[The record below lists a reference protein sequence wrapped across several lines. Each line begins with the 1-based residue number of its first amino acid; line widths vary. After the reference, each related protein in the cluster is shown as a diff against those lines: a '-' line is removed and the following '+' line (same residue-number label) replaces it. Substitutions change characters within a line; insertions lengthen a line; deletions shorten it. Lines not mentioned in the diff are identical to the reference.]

1 MSDRDSYRGVWAKA
15 RAITIR
21 LAFGKYLERDPKAE
35 LEHVNDKLAEASRLE
50 EARANSRTII

>member
-1 MSDRDSYRGVWAKA
+1 MSDQDTYRGVWARA
-15 RAITIR
+15 RAECIR
-21 LAFGKYLERDPKAE
+21 LAFGKYLERDPKAA